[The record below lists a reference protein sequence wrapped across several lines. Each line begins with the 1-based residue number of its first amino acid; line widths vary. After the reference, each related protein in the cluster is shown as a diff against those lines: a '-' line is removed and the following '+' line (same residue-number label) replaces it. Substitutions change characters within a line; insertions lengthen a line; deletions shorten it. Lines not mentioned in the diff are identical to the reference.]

1 MRRTVF
7 ATLLT
12 LLLVFARSSSA
23 DVPTPGVQPTIEDA
37 VRTLDVH
44 SILNARDLGGLK
56 GKNGF
61 IPHGHFYRTA
71 TLAYATQADRDM
83 LHTRGV
89 KLDID
94 LRTWVESDVKRDV
107 LARDPR
113 FTYRR
118 MSLLDSGAS
127 EWFRGLHGIYLHALD
142 AHQPNFRDIFHAMA
156 TYDGGGAI
164 LYHCTSGKDRTG
176 MVTAILLDLAGVAR
190 DAIVRDYA
198 ISAHYLGRD
207 ASASPPSFI
216 SDFLDAL
223 HSRYGGAHAFLA
235 HCGLSERDIHAL
247 LMKLGQA

>member
-1 MRRTVF
+1 MKRTVF

-37 VRTLDVH
+37 VRTLDMRSV
-44 SILNARDLGGLK
+44 LNARDLGGLK
-56 GKNGF
+56 GTNGY
-61 IPHGHFYRTA
+61 IPHGRFYRTA
-71 TLAYATQADRDM
+71 TLAHASAADRDT
-83 LHTRGV
+83 LHARGV

-94 LRTWVESDVKRDV
+94 LRTWVEAEAKSDV
-107 LARDPR
+107 LERDPR

-118 MSLLDSGAS
+118 LSLLDSGAS
-127 EWFRGLHGIYLHALD
+127 EWLRSLRGVYTHTLD
-142 AHQPNFRDIFHAMA
+142 GHQSSIRDVFHAMA

-176 MVTAILLDLAGVAR
+176 MVTAILLDLAGVSR

-207 ASASPPSFI
+207 ASASPPSYI
-216 SDFLDAL
+216 TSFLDSL
-223 HSRYGGAHAFLA
+223 HSKYGGAHTFLSRV
-235 HCGLSERDIHAL
+235 GLPESEIHAL
-247 LMKLGQA
+247 LVKLGQA

>member
-12 LLLVFARSSSA
+12 LMLVFARSSSA

-56 GKNGF
+56 GANGF
-61 IPHGHFYRTA
+61 IPHGRFYRTA
-71 TLAYATQADRDM
+71 TLAHANASDRNT
-83 LHTRGV
+83 LHARGV
-89 KLDID
+89 TLDID
-94 LRTWVESDVKRDV
+94 LRTWVESEAKEDV

-118 MSLLDSGAS
+118 MSLLNAGMSD
-127 EWFRGLHGIYLHALD
+127 WFRGMHGLYLHTLD
-142 AHQPNFRDIFHAMA
+142 EHQSNFKDVFHVMA
-156 TYDGGGAI
+156 THDSGAI

-176 MVTAILLDLAGVAR
+176 MVTAILLDLAGVSR
-190 DAIVRDYA
+190 DAIIRDYA

-207 ASASPPSFI
+207 NSASPPALI
-216 SDFLDAL
+216 ADFLDAL
-223 HSRYGGAHAFLA
+223 HSKYGGAQKFLSRV
-235 HCGLSERDIHAL
+235 GLPDTEIHAL
-247 LMKLGQA
+247 LVKLGQA